1 MPPNF
6 YYDVNKRIN
15 CNVKHESIPIG
26 CVPPAFLVRGVC
38 PPSHRQTLPCPW
50 MLSPHVGRPPFRGQ
64 TNTRENITL
73 PKLRLRPVN
82 MFQTNSR
89 LRLFI
94 SISRICS
101 KLDFQIY
108 FPFVDGTKEN
118 SNVAIVAIRPE
129 EAGRDKC
136 NWIHKNTMLLSSR
149 STCLEMIFKSTK
161 LSFLLTVQRSFK
173 YYFNIPPL

>member
-1 MPPNF
+1 MWS
-6 YYDVNKRIN
+6 R
-15 CNVKHESIPIG
+15 
-26 CVPPAFLVRGVC
+26 
-38 PPSHRQTLPCPW
+38 
-50 MLSPHVGRPPFRGQ
+50 HVGRPPPPLPVDRQ
-64 TNTRENITL
+64 IPVKTL
-73 PKLRLRPVN
+73 PCPKLRLRAVN
-82 MFQTNSR
+82 MFQTSSR

-101 KLDFQIY
+101 ELNLLIY
-108 FPFVDGTKEN
+108 FPFVEGAKEN

-173 YYFNIPPL
+173 YYFNIPPIVVVVPVVSISVCDAQPTCIPVPKKDANGTCQ